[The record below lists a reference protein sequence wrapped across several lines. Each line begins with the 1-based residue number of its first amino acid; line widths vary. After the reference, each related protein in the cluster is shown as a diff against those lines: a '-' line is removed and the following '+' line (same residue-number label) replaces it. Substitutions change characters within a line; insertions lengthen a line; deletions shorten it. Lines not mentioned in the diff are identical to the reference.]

1 MGRPKLPANQKRS
14 EVYFIRLTKSEL
26 AQLRRVA
33 NAANVQLSEWARSVL
48 LQAYARRSGHA
59 SD

>member
-48 LQAYARRSGHA
+48 LQAAA
-59 SD
+59 